1 MNDALLR
8 GDGIDMYDL
17 VPNLYENDEYLIST
31 GKKFWVGV
39 IEGMYPSPPVPRR
52 RTKCYSSADVYLYLD
67 TKVFS
72 MLQKNDEGQFYK
84 SFYKIPERELIFT
97 Q

>member
-1 MNDALLR
+1 MQ
-8 GDGIDMYDL
+8 GGGIDMYDL
-17 VPNLYENDEYLIST
+17 IPDLHEDNKELYST

-39 IEGMYPSPPVPRR
+39 MEGFYPSPPVPRR
-52 RTKCYSSADVYLYLD
+52 RTKCYSSADVYLYSD

-72 MLQKNDEGQFYK
+72 MLEKDDIGNFHK
-84 SFYKIPERELIFT
+84 VFYKIPERELIFI